1 MTAISVLFSL
11 SCLHGGDHSLTHH
24 LLNSAHNA
32 TYLSPT
38 VHNEIINT
46 CNDMI
51 LAELVCKV
59 NAAHCFS
66 VLADETADV
75 SAVEQFSL
83 GVRYIDCTLGKVTED
98 FFAICAS
105 V

>member
-1 MTAISVLFSL
+1 
-11 SCLHGGDHSLTHH
+11 
-24 LLNSAHNA
+24 
-32 TYLSPT
+32 
-38 VHNEIINT
+38 
-46 CNDMI
+46 MI

-98 FFAICAS
+98 FFCNLCQCMTCRAKAWLK
-105 V
+105 